1 MLPAGFLT
9 RMERLMGAEFSDF
22 LAAYDRPRNV
32 GLRLNPLKTHVP
44 PDLSSFGL
52 SPIPWAKDGF
62 FYDSATR
69 PGLSAY
75 HEAGLYYLQEPSAMA
90 PVGLLDVRPGMR
102 VLDLCAAPGGKSTQI
117 AAALHGSG
125 LLVANEF
132 NPKRAKI
139 LARNIERMAVA
150 NALVL
155 NEHPQRLAQRFPG
168 YFHRIL
174 VDAPCSGEGMFRKEE
189 AALSDWSEET
199 VAMCAKRQGE
209 ILASAAQMLCP
220 GGRLVYSTCTFS
232 PEENEGVIS
241 AFLKTHP
248 DFTME
253 AVEAPWF
260 APGRP
265 DWIADPAP
273 GLSHA
278 FRLWP
283 HRLPGEGHF
292 AAVLR
297 RAGDGESQDT
307 ACEAL
312 SPLPPV
318 AAAFSK
324 EYDLALPQGGC
335 AAFGDT
341 ICLLP
346 PDSPALKGLKVLRAG
361 LELGQWKKNRLE
373 PAHAWALWLKSAAS
387 TVDVPADSREA
398 AAYLKGETLPGAQ
411 KGWTLLTVDGLSLG
425 WVKGDGRTL
434 KNHFPKALRHLS

>member
-1 MLPAGFLT
+1 
-9 RMERLMGAEFSDF
+9 
-22 LAAYDRPRNV
+22 
-32 GLRLNPLKTHVP
+32 
-44 PDLSSFGL
+44 
-52 SPIPWAKDGF
+52 
-62 FYDSATR
+62 
-69 PGLSAY
+69 
-75 HEAGLYYLQEPSAMA
+75 
-90 PVGLLDVRPGMR
+90 
-102 VLDLCAAPGGKSTQI
+102 
-117 AAALHGSG
+117 
-125 LLVANEF
+125 
-132 NPKRAKI
+132 
-139 LARNIERMAVA
+139 
-150 NALVL
+150 
-155 NEHPQRLAQRFPG
+155 
-168 YFHRIL
+168 
-174 VDAPCSGEGMFRKEE
+174 
-189 AALSDWSEET
+189 
-199 VAMCAKRQGE
+199 MCAKRQGE

-297 RAGDGESQDT
+297 RAGAGESQDT

-387 TVDVPADSREA
+387 TVDFPADSREA